1 MASKRST
8 VCLDDDQLAELRAAF
23 DTIDEDN
30 NGFITLQELD
40 TALRCVNIKL
50 PGYEIRELIGKYDK
64 NHQDG
69 KLDMEE
75 FTQLYIQEKT
85 KRDIGTTFKKV
96 VSTRQGVNTI
106 GGTSYASSEG
116 TTHTVKQGEQ
126 VAFSDWINRHLKDD
140 PDLKHLLPLN
150 AEGNDLYLKV
160 GDGILICKLINL
172 SVPHTIDER
181 AINKNNL
188 TIYRKHEN
196 LTLAVTSSSSIGCTT
211 VNIGPED
218 LAAGKP
224 HLVLGLMWQIIRIG
238 LLNDINLA
246 HHPGLV
252 ALLKEGEE
260 IEDLMKLS
268 PEQILLRWV
277 NYHLER
283 AGCDR
288 RISNFGE
295 DIKDSEA
302 YTYLLRQI
310 SPQERG
316 VTLMPLQVSDHH
328 QRAEAMLQE
337 ADKIGCRSFVGPGD
351 VVSGNTKLN
360 LAFVANLFNN
370 YPALDTNVV
379 IDEVMV
385 EESREE
391 KTYRNWMNS
400 LGVNPFVHHLYSDLT
415 TGIVIFQ
422 LYDFIRPGIVDWNKV
437 IRKFNKLK
445 ASFEK
450 VENCNYAVDLGHQ
463 FKFSLVGISGK
474 DINDGN
480 PTLTLAL
487 VWQLM
492 RAYTLSILAKLTEN
506 NRPIADAEVIEWA
519 NSKLKPG
526 DRFSSF
532 GDPRL
537 GSGVIILKLIEAI
550 KPGTVNWD
558 NVLQDAVTKED
569 QLANARY
576 AIGLARKIGA
586 GVYALPED
594 IVELKQKMLMT
605 IFACLMTRDFKGR
618 NLTDGEAK

>member
-1 MASKRST
+1 
-8 VCLDDDQLAELRAAF
+8 
-23 DTIDEDN
+23 
-30 NGFITLQELD
+30 
-40 TALRCVNIKL
+40 
-50 PGYEIRELIGKYDK
+50 
-64 NHQDG
+64 
-69 KLDMEE
+69 
-75 FTQLYIQEKT
+75 
-85 KRDIGTTFKKV
+85 
-96 VSTRQGVNTI
+96 
-106 GGTSYASSEG
+106 
-116 TTHTVKQGEQ
+116 
-126 VAFSDWINRHLKDD
+126 
-140 PDLKHLLPLN
+140 
-150 AEGNDLYLKV
+150 
-160 GDGILICKLINL
+160 
-172 SVPHTIDER
+172 
-181 AINKNNL
+181 
-188 TIYRKHEN
+188 
-196 LTLAVTSSSSIGCTT
+196 
-211 VNIGPED
+211 
-218 LAAGKP
+218 
-224 HLVLGLMWQIIRIG
+224 
-238 LLNDINLA
+238 
-246 HHPGLV
+246 
-252 ALLKEGEE
+252 
-260 IEDLMKLS
+260 
-268 PEQILLRWV
+268 
-277 NYHLER
+277 
-283 AGCDR
+283 
-288 RISNFGE
+288 
-295 DIKDSEA
+295 
-302 YTYLLRQI
+302 
-310 SPQERG
+310 
-316 VTLMPLQVSDHH
+316 MPLQVSDHH

-492 RAYTLSILAKLTEN
+492 RAYTLSILAKLTDN

-550 KPGTVNWD
+550 KSGTVNWD

-586 GVYALPED
+586 GVYVLPED